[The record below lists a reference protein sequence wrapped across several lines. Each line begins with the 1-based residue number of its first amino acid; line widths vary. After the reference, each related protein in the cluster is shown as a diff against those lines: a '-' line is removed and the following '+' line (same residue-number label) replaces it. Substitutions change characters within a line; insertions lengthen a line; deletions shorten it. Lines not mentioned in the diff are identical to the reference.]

1 MKYKK
6 KILVISS
13 RYPYPVRGGDKLR
26 IAEIIRF
33 LGKENSIDLMTV
45 GGEKIKSKYINNQ
58 YIFKNNI
65 FNKVYQIFL
74 SIFKNEP
81 LQVGLYNIPKMK
93 DEIKKKCNNYDV
105 IIFHLIRTAS
115 YLPAEFKGKKILEMT
130 DLISKNY
137 QTTLESLSFL
147 NPLYLIY
154 KIEKK
159 LLIKYE
165 EKIFNKFDK
174 IVLVNDKDIY
184 KSKVKA
190 KFRKKIEIIG
200 NGSHIKKNIYIK
212 NKSKKSIIF
221 FGNINSLANRT
232 ACYDFVNNVIPNL
245 KKIDPEIK
253 FKILGNCSF
262 LLKIY
267 FSLKKVKCYP
277 NIKKLSDYSK
287 DALAGICN
295 VKIQS
300 GLQNKILD
308 YTSHGI
314 PAIINPESNNFKFF
328 SNKDVLIYKNDNS
341 LLKYL
346 SKLKEDLKF
355 RSNISKN
362 CHRKTKKYYNWNKIL
377 KKYKSII

>member
-45 GGEKIKSKYINNQ
+45 GGEKIKSKYINSQ

-81 LQVGLYNIPKMK
+81 LQVGLYNSPKMK

-147 NPLYLIY
+147 NPL
-154 KIEKK
+154 
-159 LLIKYE
+159 LLRPT
-165 EKIFNKFDK
+165 FS
-174 IVLVNDKDIY
+174 VN
-184 KSKVKA
+184 
-190 KFRKKIEIIG
+190 
-200 NGSHIKKNIYIK
+200 
-212 NKSKKSIIF
+212 IF
-221 FGNINSLANRT
+221 FR
-232 ACYDFVNNVIPNL
+232 
-245 KKIDPEIK
+245 
-253 FKILGNCSF
+253 
-262 LLKIY
+262 
-267 FSLKKVKCYP
+267 
-277 NIKKLSDYSK
+277 
-287 DALAGICN
+287 
-295 VKIQS
+295 
-300 GLQNKILD
+300 
-308 YTSHGI
+308 
-314 PAIINPESNNFKFF
+314 
-328 SNKDVLIYKNDNS
+328 
-341 LLKYL
+341 
-346 SKLKEDLKF
+346 
-355 RSNISKN
+355 
-362 CHRKTKKYYNWNKIL
+362 IL
-377 KKYKSII
+377 K

>member
-1 MKYKK
+1 
-6 KILVISS
+6 
-13 RYPYPVRGGDKLR
+13 
-26 IAEIIRF
+26 
-33 LGKENSIDLMTV
+33 IDLMTV
-45 GGEKIKSKYINNQ
+45 GGEKIKSKYINSQ

-200 NGSHIKKNIYIK
+200 NGSHIKKNIY
-212 NKSKKSIIF
+212 
-221 FGNINSLANRT
+221 
-232 ACYDFVNNVIPNL
+232 
-245 KKIDPEIK
+245 
-253 FKILGNCSF
+253 
-262 LLKIY
+262 
-267 FSLKKVKCYP
+267 
-277 NIKKLSDYSK
+277 
-287 DALAGICN
+287 
-295 VKIQS
+295 
-300 GLQNKILD
+300 
-308 YTSHGI
+308 
-314 PAIINPESNNFKFF
+314 
-328 SNKDVLIYKNDNS
+328 
-341 LLKYL
+341 
-346 SKLKEDLKF
+346 
-355 RSNISKN
+355 
-362 CHRKTKKYYNWNKIL
+362 
-377 KKYKSII
+377 